1 MLIDLHTH
9 TSIGSKDS
17 RISPEE
23 LVIKE
28 KKRGINA
35 ICVTDHDSYKGFEET
50 QKIGAKHGILV
61 IRGIELTTKYGH
73 ILVYGVNIHDIF
85 KINTSDLIKE
95 IERKEYLSLEE
106 LKDILFTFASPLVS
120 KINGFIQRLHEHGG
134 AVILPHP
141 FGGFSERETTV
152 RYYLH
157 KLLATSNREIKMQ
170 ELLSFIKE
178 QDLIYYSFLNQID
191 GVEVLN
197 PLCSWLENYFA
208 SMLADCLGKNHV
220 GGSDCHIPEQVGICA
235 TEFPVWIES
244 EDNLIL
250 QLKQGK
256 TMSKFNFT
264 EDQLSILG
272 LK

>member
-9 TSIGSKDS
+9 TSIGSKDA

-23 LVIKE
+23 LVIKA
-28 KKRGINA
+28 KKRGVNA

-85 KINTSDLIKE
+85 KINKSDLIKE

-106 LKDILFTFASPLVS
+106 MKDIFLTFASPLVS
-120 KINGFIQRLHEHGG
+120 KINGFIQRLHEQGG

-141 FGGFSERETTV
+141 FGRGATLRH
-152 RYYLH
+152 YLH
-157 KLLATSNREIKMQ
+157 KLLATPNREIKMR
-170 ELLSFIKE
+170 ELLSFTKE
-178 QDLIYYSFLNQID
+178 QDPIYYSFLKQID

-208 SMLADCLGKNHV
+208 SMLADCLGKNRV
-220 GGSDCHIPEQVGICA
+220 GGSDCHIPQQVGICV
-235 TEFPVWIES
+235 TEFSSLIKS
-244 EDNLIL
+244 EKDFIL
-250 QLKQGK
+250 QLRSRK
-256 TMSKFNFT
+256 TTPKFNFT
-264 EDQLSILG
+264 GDELSILG
-272 LK
+272 